1 MSPLFAF
8 RDMKRKNEVLYTLL
22 EPVVTGLGYELW
34 GIEMVGSGANSILR
48 VYIDKA
54 TETGVDVDDCQKV
67 SQQIVGVLDVE
78 DPIKG
83 QYALEVSSPGL
94 DRIIFNEQQFQNF
107 KGETIKL
114 QLREKL
120 EGRRRLKGLLKDV
133 AEEAIDVEIE
143 DESKIYT
150 IAFNNI
156 ESARLVPE
164 F

>member
-1 MSPLFAF
+1 M
-8 RDMKRKNEVLYTLL
+8 
-22 EPVVTGLGYELW
+22 TGLGYALW

-48 VYIDKA
+48 VYIDNT
-54 TETGVDVDDCQKV
+54 TEAGVDVDDCQKV

-83 QYALEVSSPGL
+83 QYVLEVSSPGL
-94 DRIIFNEQQFQNF
+94 DRIIFNDQQFHDF

-114 QLREKL
+114 QLREKH
-120 EGRRRLKGLLKDV
+120 EGRRRFKGLLKNV
-133 AEEAIDVEIE
+133 AEEAIEVEIE

-150 IAFNNI
+150 IDFNNI
-156 ESARLVPE
+156 ENARLVPK